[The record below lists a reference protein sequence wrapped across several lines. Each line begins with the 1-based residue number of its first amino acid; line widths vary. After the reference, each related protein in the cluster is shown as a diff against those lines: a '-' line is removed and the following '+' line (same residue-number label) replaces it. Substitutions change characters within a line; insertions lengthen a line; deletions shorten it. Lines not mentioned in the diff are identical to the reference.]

1 MELFIKDRVI
11 YADDSCISREEELY
25 NILSTACDHSS
36 ICYQNIVNDEWRYL
50 RCVKLIDK
58 EGVLLY
64 FSRDRHLSVIAHKI
78 ANWDVSRDLPII
90 YEQFQHHGFLVCEA
104 DKMADGVY
112 TTSIMKL
119 PKE

>member
-1 MELFIKDRVI
+1 MELFITDRVV
-11 YADDSCISREEELY
+11 YANDGCISREEELY
-25 NILSTACDHSS
+25 NILSTACDESS
-36 ICYQNIVNDEWRYL
+36 ICYQNIVDDEWRYL

-64 FSRDRHLSVIAHKI
+64 FSKDRHLRMIAHKI
-78 ANWDVSRDLPII
+78 ANWDSARDLRII

-104 DKMADGVY
+104 DQMDNDVY
-112 TTSIMKL
+112 TTTIMKL

>member
-1 MELFIKDRVI
+1 MELFISDRVV
-11 YADDSCISREEELY
+11 YADDGCISREEELY
-25 NILSTACDHSS
+25 NILSTACDESS
-36 ICYQNIVNDEWRYL
+36 ICYQNIVDDEWRYL

-64 FSRDRHLSVIAHKI
+64 FSQDRHLSMIAHKI
-78 ANWDVSRDLPII
+78 ANWDAAKDLHII
-90 YEQFQHHGFLVCEA
+90 YEQLNHHGFLVCEA
-104 DKMADGVY
+104 EPLSNGVY

>member
-1 MELFIKDRVI
+1 MELSIKDRVI

-25 NILSTACDHSS
+25 NILSTACDQSS

-64 FSRDRHLSVIAHKI
+64 FSGDRHLSMIASRI
-78 ANWDVSRDLPII
+78 ANWDAERDLHII
-90 YEQFQHHGFLVCEA
+90 YDQLNCHGFLVCEA
-104 DKMADGVY
+104 DHLDNGFY
-112 TTSIMKL
+112 TTTIMKI